1 MPGPAWHIL
10 ERFILRLRL
19 GREIPPPHDSPPLV
33 RHLRRHH
40 MAKAGVETALWDLY
54 SQQREV
60 PLAKALGGTRPA
72 IEAGVSLGIEPSVDA
87 LLARVTDFPR
97 PGDLRIK
104 IKIKP
109 GWDVQVV
116 REVRR

>member
-1 MPGPAWHIL
+1 GCA
-10 ERFILRLRL
+10 
-19 GREIPPPHDSPPLV
+19 PLV

-40 MAKAGVETALWDLY
+40 MAKAGVEAALWDLH
-54 SQQREV
+54 SQQHEI

-72 IEAGVSLGIEPSVDA
+72 IEVGVSLGIEPSVDA
-87 LLARVTDFPR
+87 LLARIQDFLGR
-97 PGDLRIK
+97 GYQRIK

-116 REVRR
+116 VELRRALAPIRLQVSRTSPAAPP